1 MATLALPVN
10 IIYTLG
16 CGFVS
21 LIVLFL
27 NPVIVSVIYNDRQL
41 RRQPSIIYIV
51 NLALVDLCFAAVT
64 FTTTLFRFLHLAS
77 LYPVCL
83 LLHLYL
89 PMSLITA
96 SLLLMFTNSVDRFVF
111 IRMSLKYHS
120 IMNSRVAKRVATGI
134 WIYSA
139 AFPLFA
145 LVICDHFWKYDKC
158 ADIVATQTYRLL
170 HIPLQATF
178 FITIVFT
185 ALMFV
190 SVFRVVKNS
199 RRLRHGPARSSSMDS
214 LSTMVS
220 SPTLNTSTPFL
231 NTSTPSLPPIFEL
244 IPYDHSFDSA
254 ACPPEGPC
262 GGSGSFAFPERPCGG
277 SGSIAFPESHRGCV
291 PATREAIPGNCL
303 STTDDAASAH
313 INLPATGDGL
323 GLRSCV
329 SRAIDAMS
337 LHVNLQTGN
346 ILPDLIV
353 SQLSLEDLAENCR
366 GDTDISATGAASD
379 SKTADMGS
387 DLRNKARFQASGTRG
402 HISVARRLS
411 VTSDLVAK
419 SSDVLTE
426 TTNMGAELRD
436 DICCVFTTTA
446 TVEGPDLEC
455 GVFGEGMK
463 LTSDISV
470 LAITREEV
478 AAPDISA
485 SLSVA
490 LEQPDSGPNQQQDV
504 PPSIR
509 RNWRL
514 PKSGRKHEH
523 SVKGNQTDGKWQLG
537 PKKNT
542 FFKSRGYKVKFADS
556 LYSYRVKMKS
566 TIPREPLEMLKFKLD
581 KWSSN
586 ETITNSDLHEDETCL
601 SVSANTTPMSVR
613 RSLASNH
620 THTNRLTV
628 THNVLQLS
636 ALPSMRHRRRS
647 VSTSDNSSTVSMDS
661 SSSYSHLTTEST
673 VPSECSSSGPQ
684 KPTTTSHTPVD
695 VPDPRATAAPRNVNS
710 YVSDPG
716 PGASRRRDS
725 GLNLPQRSRLLTVRA
740 NIKLSTRRPPRLGRL
755 SNASHN
761 NTADSP
767 RLPPRSSRRTFS
779 RSIST
784 LTTSSTSSIPFGAS
798 SYSGR
803 DIRTVKILFI
813 MFCVYIM
820 LWLPAFVIQVLRYL
834 DYDVSIEITLLVYTL
849 GISNSVFNFFVYPM
863 RIPKLR
869 VSFQKLFKS
878 AIADAKKNV
887 HRCYCVIKGR

>member
-51 NLALVDLCFAAVT
+51 NLALVDLCFAGVT
-64 FTTTLFRFLHLAS
+64 FTTTLFRFLHLAG
-77 LYPVCL
+77 LYPLCL

-96 SLLLMFTNSVDRFVF
+96 SLLLMFTNSVDRFIF

-120 IMNSRVAKRVATGI
+120 IMNSRVAKRVAIGI
-134 WIYSA
+134 WTYSA
-139 AFPLFA
+139 AFPL
-145 LVICDHFWKYDKC
+145 LPNVICDHFWKYDSC
-158 ADIVATQTYRLL
+158 ADIVATPTYRLL

-185 ALMFV
+185 AFMFV

-199 RRLRHGPARSSSMDS
+199 RRLRHVPARSSSMDS

-220 SPTLNTSTPFL
+220 SPTLNTSTP
-231 NTSTPSLPPIFEL
+231 SLPPILEL
-244 IPYDHSFDSA
+244 IPYEHDHSLDSA
-254 ACPPEGPC
+254 ACPPERP
-262 GGSGSFAFPERPCGG
+262 FAG
-277 SGSIAFPESHRGCV
+277 SGSIPFPESHRCCV
-291 PATREAIPGNCL
+291 PATREIISGNCL
-303 STTDDAASAH
+303 CATDE
-313 INLPATGDGL
+313 PATVNTSLPTTEDGL
-323 GLRSCV
+323 ALRSCV
-329 SRAIDAMS
+329 SRTRNAMS
-337 LHVNLQTGN
+337 LHVSLQTQS

-353 SQLSLEDLAENCR
+353 SQLWLEDLAEDCG
-366 GDTDISATGAASD
+366 GDTDISQTDAVSD
-379 SKTADMGS
+379 SKTPDTDS
-387 DLRNKARFQASGTRG
+387 DLRKKARFQEGGARG
-402 HISVARRLS
+402 HISVTRRLS

-426 TTNMGAELRD
+426 SADMGAELRE
-436 DICCVFTTTA
+436 DICSFVMTTA
-446 TVEGPDLEC
+446 TVEDPDPIY
-455 GVFGEGMK
+455 GAFGDGMK

-470 LAITREEV
+470 RAITREEM

-485 SLSVA
+485 ALNVA
-490 LEQPDSGPNQQQDV
+490 LEQPEMPGPSNQHGA
-504 PPSIR
+504 PPSIS

-514 PKSGRKHEH
+514 SKSGRKHLF
-523 SVKGNQTDGKWQLG
+523 KWDKTDGKWQLG
-537 PKKNT
+537 PKKNA
-542 FFKSRGYKVKFADS
+542 FFKSRGYKVKSADS

-601 SVSANTTPMSVR
+601 SVSANTTPMSDR
-613 RSLASNH
+613 RSLVSNH
-620 THTNRLTV
+620 THTNRPTG
-628 THNVLQLS
+628 THNNMLQLS
-636 ALPSMRHRRRS
+636 ALPSRRHRRRS

-673 VPSECSSSGPQ
+673 VPSECGSSGLQ
-684 KPTTTSHTPVD
+684 KPGTTSHALAD
-695 VPDPRATAAPRNVNS
+695 VPDTRATATPRKVNS
-710 YVSDPG
+710 SVSDPG

-725 GLNLPQRSRLLTVRA
+725 GIDLPQRSRLLSVRA
-740 NIKLSTRRPPRLGRL
+740 DIKLSTRRPPRLRRL
-755 SNASHN
+755 SPTNASHS

-767 RLPPRSSRRTFS
+767 RPPPRSPRWTFS

-887 HRCYCVIKGR
+887 HRCYCVVKGR